1 MKKKVLSAVLACAAT
16 MALTTCAFADAP
28 ASQEPGATDSTT
40 VGGSDV
46 TPGDSDKTIEVEVE
60 IGEITA
66 EGLEGDALNAKLF
79 TGDAEGKTW
88 KDVVSVTFK
97 SDDKFGVGFTV
108 KKGAVKGDADA
119 EWFQMGSC
127 ELAKALTDDELSTE
141 WTLGEDEIAALNASA
156 TPSVKL
162 AAADGSTATVTAT
175 ITLKEKAADTGI
187 ALAIAPAGLAV
198 AFVTVA
204 AVMSKKK
211 KG

>member
-1 MKKKVLSAVLACAAT
+1 MEEIIMKKKVLSAVLACAAT

-28 ASQEPGATDSTT
+28 AT
-40 VGGSDV
+40 VGGSEK
-46 TPGDSDKTIEVEVE
+46 PGASDKTITATVE

-79 TGDAEGKTW
+79 TGDAAGKTW
-88 KDVVSVTFK
+88 ADVVSVTFK

-108 KKGAVKGDADA
+108 KKGAVKDKADA

-127 ELAKALTDDELSTE
+127 ELAKALSDDELSTE

-162 AAADGSTATVTAT
+162 SAADGSTATVTAT
-175 ITLKEKAADTGI
+175 ITLKEKAANTGI

>member
-1 MKKKVLSAVLACAAT
+1 MEEIIMKKKVLSAVLACAAT

-28 ASQEPGATDSTT
+28 ATVGDSEKPGA
-40 VGGSDV
+40 
-46 TPGDSDKTIEVEVE
+46 SDKTIVAEVDL
-60 IGEITA
+60 GEITA

-79 TGDAEGKTW
+79 TDKAEGKTW
-88 KDVVSVTFK
+88 DDVVSITFA
-97 SDDKFGVGFTV
+97 STDGTFGVGFKV
-108 KKGAVKGDADA
+108 KAGAVEGDAAA
-119 EWFQMGSC
+119 EWCQMGKD
-127 ELAKALTDDELSTE
+127 ELAKADDVPEAES
-141 WTLGEDEIAALNASA
+141 WTLDKAA
-156 TPSVKL
+156 VK
-162 AAADGSTATVTAT
+162 AVVDGGSYLKLSSKDGATVTAS

>member
-28 ASQEPGATDSTT
+28 ATVGDSEKPGA
-40 VGGSDV
+40 
-46 TPGDSDKTIEVEVE
+46 SDKTIEVKVDL
-60 IGEITA
+60 GEISDA
-66 EGLEGDALNAKLF
+66 GLAGEALDAKLF

-88 KDVVSVTFK
+88 KDVVSVTFT
-97 SDDKFGVGFTV
+97 SEDSFGVGFKV
-108 KKGAVKGDADA
+108 KAGAVKDNA
-119 EWFQMGSC
+119 EATWCQMGVH
-127 ELAKALTDDELSTE
+127 ELAKDDLPAAALATE
-141 WTLGEDEIAALNASA
+141 WTLGEAE
-156 TPSVKL
+156 V
-162 AAADGSTATVTAT
+162 AAAVDGGSYVELKTAAGETATVKAT

>member
-28 ASQEPGATDSTT
+28 ATIGDSEKPGA
-40 VGGSDV
+40 
-46 TPGDSDKTIEVEVE
+46 SDKTITATVE

-79 TGDAEGKTW
+79 TGDAAGKTW
-88 KDVVSVTFK
+88 ADVVSVTFK

-108 KKGAVKGDADA
+108 KKGAVKDKADA

-127 ELAKALTDDELSTE
+127 ELAKALSDDELSTE

-162 AAADGSTATVTAT
+162 SAADGSTATVTAT
-175 ITLKEKAADTGI
+175 ITLKEKAANTGI